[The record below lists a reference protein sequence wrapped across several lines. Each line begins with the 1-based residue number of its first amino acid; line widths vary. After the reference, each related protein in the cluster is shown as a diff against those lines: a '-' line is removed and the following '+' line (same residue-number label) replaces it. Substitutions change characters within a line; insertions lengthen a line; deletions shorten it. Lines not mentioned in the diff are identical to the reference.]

1 MLSMGIDISLG
12 DTILRVSNCVPKVQL
27 FSRFLDLDQHL
38 VDWPLHSK
46 KKTISSSYYRP
57 PHFAFPLSAVPPGF
71 VAVTAMY
78 RQCS

>member
-27 FSRFLDLDQHL
+27 FSSFLDLDQHL

-46 KKTISSSYYRP
+46 KDHIVVILSSPLTLPFRP
-57 PHFAFPLSAVPPGF
+57 LPLLWASWP
-71 VAVTAMY
+71 
-78 RQCS
+78 